1 MLRKTFAIALLHM
14 KLVLGNRSVFF
25 FSLVAPI
32 IFTALMGQA
41 NSTGFGNAGV
51 NNRCLDV
58 SNEDAGALGSDLVNI
73 LKSDGRWDVEV
84 RGREGGAASQV
95 CGGGGGGVASLRV
108 PADFTQGFLN
118 GAPPPLQFA
127 AGSGSG
133 GGAESAAASVR
144 ASAARLAEVV
154 GAASG
159 AARAVGRFAQ
169 AAGGTA
175 TPAPN
180 APPRPQVDS
189 SLAAEREYLAAPVLL
204 LREESA
210 AGAGTGMRAG
220 TEQSSPG
227 VLVIFALLFAVSGT
241 NILLSERQSGTLR
254 RLLVMPMSKG
264 GILLGK
270 LLGIYIIGVAQM
282 ILLILAGAYIFGVQW
297 GRSPGALSLMVL
309 SFALVATSLG
319 ILLATLVRTIAQA
332 DALASMTVMTISA
345 LGGAWWPLDAAPSW
359 MRVLGHAFPTAWAMD
374 GFRNIILRGQD
385 ALAVLPQVL
394 ILLCFATLFLFLGL
408 WRFRYE

>member
-1 MLRKTFAIALLHM
+1 VTPVLRKTFAIALLHI

-25 FSLVAPI
+25 FSLIAPI

-58 SNEDAGALGSDLVNI
+58 SNEDAGALGGDLVNI
-73 LKSDGRWDVEV
+73 LKSDGKWNVEV
-84 RGREGGAASQV
+84 RGREGGAASQG
-95 CGGGGGGVASLRV
+95 CGGSGVASLRV

-118 GAPPPLQFA
+118 GAPPPLQFT
-127 AGSGSG
+127 SGSVSS
-133 GGAESAAASVR
+133 GGAESAAESVR

-159 AARAVGRFAQ
+159 AARAVERFAQ
-169 AAGGTA
+169 AADGTA
-175 TPAPN
+175 KPAPL
-180 APPRPQVDS
+180 RPQVDS
-189 SLAAEREYLAAPVLL
+189 SLAAEREYLATAPALL
-204 LREESA
+204 LREESV

-264 GILLGK
+264 SILLGK

-282 ILLILAGAYIFGVQW
+282 ILLIFAGAYIFGVQW

-319 ILLATLVRTIAQA
+319 VLLATLVRTIAQA

-394 ILLCFATLFLFLGL
+394 VLLCFATIFLGLGL